1 MEMPTSRNRPTVMS
15 RASRRPSLAFCQRWL
30 CSRIASM
37 IWSPTVCTGLKAAIG
52 SCGISAI
59 SPPRMSRI
67 TAPRGGSWAMSM
79 TSPSAPFDD
88 VRRKRISPA
97 VMRPGLSTSC
107 RIARMVTLLPQP
119 DSPTT
124 PSTWPGMTSKLVPST
139 ARTRPSSRANETLRS
154 RTESRGAWLELTA
167 ASMAVGVG
175 GVAQAVPH
183 QVEGEHGHDDDQAG
197 NEQPGRQRQR
207 LDVLRLLQE
216 HAPADGGRADAETE
230 EGERGLVDDHHR
242 DGERAGGDDVAQE
255 RRHHVAQ
262 DDAHPRAAGEPRGQ
276 HEVLLAQRQEAAA
289 HFAAK
294 RRPADQRQD
303 HGDGEE
309 HLDRRPVARQGGG
322 QREPDRDGGHRLQ
335 ELDQALDH
343 LVDEAAEIAGDA
355 AKYHAEDDA
364 ERDGNETDG
373 HRRLRAAHDA

>member
-59 SPPRMSRI
+59 SPPRMSRM

-124 PSTWPGMTSKLVPST
+124 PNTWPGMTSKLVPST
-139 ARTRPSSRANETLRS
+139 ARTRPSSRAKETRRS
-154 RTESRGAWLELTA
+154 RTESRG
-167 ASMAVGVG
+167 SVAVGVG
-175 GVAQAVPH
+175 GIAQSIAYE
-183 QVEGEHGHDDDQAG
+183 VERQHRHDDDQAG
-197 NEQPGRQRQR
+197 NQEPRRQRQG
-207 LDVLRLLQE
+207 LDVLGLLQQ
-216 HAPADGGRADAETE
+216 HAPADRRRADAEAE
-230 EGERGLVDDHHR
+230 EAERGLVDDRHR
-242 DGERAGGDDVAQE
+242 DRQRGGGDDVA
-255 RRHHVAQ
+255 
-262 DDAHPRAAGEPRGQ
+262 GEGR
-276 HEVLLAQRQEAAA
+276 
-289 HFAAK
+289 
-294 RRPADQRQD
+294 
-303 HGDGEE
+303 
-309 HLDRRPVARQGGG
+309 
-322 QREPDRDGGHRLQ
+322 
-335 ELDQALDH
+335 
-343 LVDEAAEIAGDA
+343 
-355 AKYHAEDDA
+355 
-364 ERDGNETDG
+364 
-373 HRRLRAAHDA
+373 